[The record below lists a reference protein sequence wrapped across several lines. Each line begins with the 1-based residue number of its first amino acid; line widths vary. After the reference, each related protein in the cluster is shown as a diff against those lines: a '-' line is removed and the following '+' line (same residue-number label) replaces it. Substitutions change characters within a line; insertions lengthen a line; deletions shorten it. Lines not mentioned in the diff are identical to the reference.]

1 MNTTLDFEIIDMLS
15 KAITQFAFR
24 SGPIEEMH
32 SRGKLTQKD
41 MKTLNKY
48 MVNRIAG
55 LLTAISKGEI
65 ANILKV
71 LTFYASLSSDW
82 DSCKPDTEEFF
93 CNPPHP
99 NPLPQGE
106 GKRENIPWNFVADTL
121 QYNHE
126 RNYLLPNKR

>member
-1 MNTTLDFEIIDMLS
+1 MNTKLDFETIDMLS
-15 KAITQFAFR
+15 KGITQFAFR

-55 LLTAISKGEI
+55 LLTTISKGDI

-71 LTFYASLSSDW
+71 LTFYVSLSSDW
-82 DSCKPDTEEFF
+82 DSCKPDTKEF
-93 CNPPHP
+93 
-99 NPLPQGE
+99 
-106 GKRENIPWNFVADTL
+106 
-121 QYNHE
+121 
-126 RNYLLPNKR
+126 YL